1 MEAGV
6 WVGCLHIQQHSERR
20 GRSQE
25 IRDASRRSTGAIGK
39 VSELLVFLA
48 ELLG

>member
-20 GRSQE
+20 GQE
-25 IRDASRRSTGAIGK
+25 VRDASRRSTGAMGK